1 MSGRIFEAQQS
12 RRRALRALAFAVF
25 SMTLMVTPVPTL
37 SQAAGFKELR
47 ANGAIGERFD
57 GFVEAR
63 DNSSAVKNTVNKV
76 NAERRQIY
84 AKRAK
89 EKGTTVDGVGRVYA
103 RQIFGSAPAGT
114 FFLTEG
120 GQWKKK

>member
-1 MSGRIFEAQQS
+1 MSKRLFKARQT
-12 RRRALRALAFAVF
+12 RRQAMATLAVTVLLTTLAASPAPAL
-25 SMTLMVTPVPTL
+25 
-37 SQAAGFKELR
+37 AAGFKELR
-47 ANGAIGERFD
+47 AKGAIGERFD

-63 DNSSAVKNTVNKV
+63 DSSAAVKSTVKKV

-89 EKGTTVDGVGRVYA
+89 EKGTDVDGVGRVYA

-114 FFLTEG
+114 YFLTEG
-120 GQWKKK
+120 GKWTKK